1 MTKINISL
9 LLLALIFLFGCAEID
24 IPTPQDVLK
33 HPLGTES
40 VKRGM
45 SKDQVKDLWGE
56 PDETTYEEIE
66 KAGTVR
72 SREVW
77 IYKGRYSAIPV
88 DAGYLSKTKYLYF
101 DGDSLTRISESESE
115 TRDENEK

>member
-1 MTKINISL
+1 MKTIN
-9 LLLALIFLFGCAEID
+9 ALILMSMIIFISGCAEVD

-56 PDETTYEEIE
+56 PDETTY
-66 KAGTVR
+66 
-72 SREVW
+72 
-77 IYKGRYSAIPV
+77 
-88 DAGYLSKTKYLYF
+88 
-101 DGDSLTRISESESE
+101 
-115 TRDENEK
+115 

>member
-1 MTKINISL
+1 VKTIN
-9 LLLALIFLFGCAEID
+9 ALILISVLIFISGCAEID
-24 IPTPQDVLK
+24 MPTPEDVLRR
-33 HPLGTES
+33 PLGTDS

-66 KAGTVR
+66 ETGTVR

-77 IYKGRYSAIPV
+77 IYKGRYAALPV

-101 DGDSLTRISESESE
+101 DGNSLTMISDVELKKTE
-115 TRDENEK
+115 EKE

>member
-1 MTKINISL
+1 MKKFNIFIL
-9 LLLALIFLFGCAEID
+9 MCVLIFVSGCAELD

-33 HPLGTES
+33 HPLGTLS

-45 SKDQVKDLWGE
+45 SKDRVKDLWGE
-56 PDETTYEEIE
+56 PDETTYKEIE
-66 KAGTVR
+66 EAGTTR

-77 IYKGRYSAIPV
+77 IYKSRYSAIPV

-101 DGDSLTRISESESE
+101 DGDSLTKISGVELKSA
-115 TRDENEK
+115 D

>member
-1 MTKINISL
+1 MKRFNIFILMSV
-9 LLLALIFLFGCAEID
+9 LIFISGCAEVD

-45 SKDQVKDLWGE
+45 SKDQVRDLWGE
-56 PDETTYEEIE
+56 PDEATYEEIE
-66 KAGTVR
+66 KTGTVR

-77 IYKGRYSAIPV
+77 TYKGRYSALPV

-101 DGDSLTRISESESE
+101 DGNSLTTISDVELKKIE
-115 TRDENEK
+115 EKK